1 MWSAAAMPP
10 LFGATAAAW
19 PPHSRRGARMPKAIL
34 YDATLCIDCKQC
46 EQACANQNKNPY
58 DDTIAK
64 EQRTSDHKFTYVADT
79 HGNDK
84 FMRKLCMNCLDPTCV
99 SVCPVG
105 ALVKHKEGPVSY
117 NADACMGCRYCMV
130 ACPFGVPKYEWTKT
144 VPRVRKCI
152 MCPDRVLAGK
162 PTACAEA
169 CPTGATLFGEREALI
184 AEARKRIAAEPGKY
198 VPTIYGLNEVGGT
211 SVLILS
217 SVPVEKF
224 GYPRISER
232 PLPPLT
238 ADVLEHVPQVVT
250 VGWAVLGGIWW
261 ITNRRDIVK
270 ENDQ

>member
-1 MWSAAAMPP
+1 
-10 LFGATAAAW
+10 
-19 PPHSRRGARMPKAIL
+19 MPKAIL

-46 EQACANQNKNPY
+46 EQACAQQNKNPY
-58 DDTIAK
+58 DDAIGK

-79 HGNDK
+79 LGGDK

-130 ACPFGVPKYEWTKT
+130 ACPFGVPKYEWSKT
-144 VPRVRKCI
+144 IPRVRKCI

-162 PTACAEA
+162 QTACAEA
-169 CPTGATLFGEREALI
+169 CPTGATLFGDRDQLI

-198 VPTIYGLNEVGGT
+198 VPVIYGLNEVGGT

-224 GYPRISER
+224 GYPPSQKYGER

-238 ADVLEHVPQVVT
+238 ADMLEHVPQVVT

-261 ITNRRDIVK
+261 ITNRRDVVASAQK
-270 ENDQ
+270 EDQP

>member
-1 MWSAAAMPP
+1 MHRLPRRHRHRRARPRLARRAEADRPAARRLHRQRRPAEEADAPVPSQGPHRRPRPDHVHPLDQEVMWSAAAMPP

-34 YDATLCIDCKQC
+34 YDPTLCIDCKQC

-117 NADACMGCRYCMV
+117 NADACMGC
-130 ACPFGVPKYEWTKT
+130 
-144 VPRVRKCI
+144 
-152 MCPDRVLAGK
+152 
-162 PTACAEA
+162 
-169 CPTGATLFGEREALI
+169 
-184 AEARKRIAAEPGKY
+184 
-198 VPTIYGLNEVGGT
+198 
-211 SVLILS
+211 
-217 SVPVEKF
+217 
-224 GYPRISER
+224 
-232 PLPPLT
+232 
-238 ADVLEHVPQVVT
+238 
-250 VGWAVLGGIWW
+250 
-261 ITNRRDIVK
+261 
-270 ENDQ
+270 